1 MNAAEDRL
9 SELMDAA
16 TRALHPPVDAILAE
30 GERLGRSRRRR
41 RRTAVATGTAA
52 VMLLAGAGA
61 AAGLRLTRTA
71 QYDAADAA
79 HVLHRPSTAP
89 TGSATL
95 TPPASGD
102 ATPSPAPTA
111 RTPAA
116 ALAPITATAAVNILR
131 MKVSAAW
138 KYGTYSQSSSG
149 MSLLSVDVDD
159 GKGLARVFVAIGRTK
174 QSGLDPIDCKL
185 QASLLANGGKRPT
198 GAPPT
203 SCVVQHYPNGD
214 VVMQEVLQA
223 DPYGEYQ
230 YRIIADRADGIAM
243 EITAANGDWSAAST
257 EVTRITPPLNVAQW
271 TAVALDP
278 IWQLEVSAK
287 LTK

>member
-30 GERLGRSRRRR
+30 GERLGRYRRRR

-61 AAGLRLTRTA
+61 AAGLRLSRPA
-71 QYDAADAA
+71 PYDAADAA

-89 TGSATL
+89 KNTA
-95 TPPASGD
+95 D
-102 ATPSPAPTA
+102 ATPSPSPTA
-111 RTPAA
+111 QAPVK

-131 MKVSAAW
+131 MKVPATW
-138 KYGTYSQSSSG
+138 KYGAYPQSNSG
-149 MSLLSVDVDD
+149 MSLLNIDVDD
-159 GKGLARVFVAIGRTK
+159 GKGLARVFVAIGNSK
-174 QSGLDPIDCKL
+174 QSGMDPIDCKL
-185 QASLLANGGKRPT
+185 QAALLASGGKRPP
-198 GAPPT
+198 GAPAT
-203 SCVVQHYPNGD
+203 NCVVRHYPNGD
-214 VVMQEVLQA
+214 QVMQEVLRA

-230 YRIIADRADGIAM
+230 YRIIADRADGVAL

-257 EVTRITPPLNVAQW
+257 EVTRATPPLTVEQL
-271 TAVALDP
+271 TAIALDP
-278 IWQLEVSAK
+278 IWQLEVPAK
-287 LTK
+287 LNK